1 MFCCL
6 YYIIIC
12 EKLHETDLLK
22 KEYKMCP
29 FCCVILHNEDDIKTD
44 NDDNCCDK
52 KELLVD
58 DYQMTCQNCG
68 TVDHFIYKNDY
79 IDFYENMYKIR
90 KKSVYI
96 RNNYL

>member
-1 MFCCL
+1 
-6 YYIIIC
+6 
-12 EKLHETDLLK
+12 
-22 KEYKMCP
+22 MCP

-58 DYQMTCQNCG
+58 DYQMTCQNCA